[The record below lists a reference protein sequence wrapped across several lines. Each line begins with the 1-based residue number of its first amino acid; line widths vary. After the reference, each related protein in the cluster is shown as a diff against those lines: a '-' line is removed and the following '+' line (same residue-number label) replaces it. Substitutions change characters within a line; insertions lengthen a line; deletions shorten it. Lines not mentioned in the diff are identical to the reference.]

1 MNRRIARAA
10 WIAALAIAVTVVPA
24 GLAAKNGGGKP
35 GSAPPPAT
43 ATLVSDC
50 NPCAV
55 GTIAHF
61 SGSGYDPRQGAQIY
75 FKSSDGS
82 TTGAA
87 VPVASDGTVSF
98 GWNMSPAG
106 TYEIRACQ
114 YGKGG
119 KLVLKATTSVTAQ

>member
-1 MNRRIARAA
+1 MTPRIARTAQ
-10 WIAALAIAVTVVPA
+10 IGALVLVLAFVPVA
-24 GLAAKNGGGKP
+24 FAAKGGGGKP
-35 GSAPPPAT
+35 GDSTSTT

-55 GTIAHF
+55 GTVAHF
-61 SGSGYDPRQGAQIY
+61 QGSGYDPRQGAQIY
-75 FKSSDGS
+75 FKSADGS

-98 GWNMSPAG
+98 GWYMSPAG
-106 TYEIRACQ
+106 AYEVRACQ